1 MKTFVHLNSTVD
13 QAPRH
18 FTTILISKNNQ
29 FISNFMNQLTVPSL
43 QQQNSNF
50 FETDGNQTDMGSN
63 VKKKKLTGYS
73 RSSSNLPQIN
83 FNDMSNSFN
92 VASFTDEEFT
102 RNLSNSS
109 YNSSGISSSDSYN
122 ANLSN
127 CFVND

>member
-1 MKTFVHLNSTVD
+1 
-13 QAPRH
+13 
-18 FTTILISKNNQ
+18 
-29 FISNFMNQLTVPSL
+29 MNQLTVPSL

-83 FNDMSNSFN
+83 FNAMSNSFN